1 MCLRIDEKLSLGTFS
16 VVYCA
21 PLVLSFKQANY
32 VRYKDH
38 LLCSEHPVRPSYT
51 RLGNEVNMKS
61 DRCWV
66 LCATYVYVYVHV
78 CIGLTSI
85 TSIWSTLQGA
95 LALTL
100 YVVHT
105 QTCHPRVKFNRAGS
119 WTLNLPSNYS
129 YLTVEPVYI
138 NHLPTWKKK
147 QVCLPCPVRWWL
159 IRITVAPK

>member
-66 LCATYVYVYVHV
+66 LCATYVYVYVCTCMYWINIDHQHLEY
-78 CIGLTSI
+78 IAGGSGIDTLR
-85 TSIWSTLQGA
+85 STYANLSSTREIQS
-95 LALTL
+95 
-100 YVVHT
+100 
-105 QTCHPRVKFNRAGS
+105 S
-119 WTLNLPSNYS
+119 WFLDP
-129 YLTVEPVYI
+129 
-138 NHLPTWKKK
+138 
-147 QVCLPCPVRWWL
+147 
-159 IRITVAPK
+159 